1 MANIAFVGCA
11 HIHTPGFVRLLKARP
26 GFPSSNAQVKAIWD
40 PNSERAKFTAQ
51 TLGQG
56 EVVRS
61 VSKIWND
68 PTIDGVVICSQ
79 TNEHAKLVKAAAKA
93 GKHMFVEKP
102 LGMSAKDSA
111 AMAATVAQTG
121 VKFQTG
127 YFMRGNAIHRFLKQ
141 EIAAGRFGTIT
152 HVDASNCHAGALLDW
167 FAAKPADVAQ
177 EWRWM
182 ADPNK
187 AGCGAFGD
195 LGTHMLDI
203 LMWLMGDV
211 ESVAANIR
219 SIIHRYENCDETGQ
233 ALLRFKSGATGT
245 LTAGWVSVANP
256 VTLKISGTKANAV
269 IVNGQLYY
277 SCKEVTGADGQ
288 SPFPVDAA
296 LALPHAFDLYID
308 SLNGIEV
315 PLVPIR
321 EAAARVAVM
330 EAMYTAS
337 SKGRWI
343 KPNIRD

>member
-1 MANIAFVGCA
+1 MATLAFVGCA

-26 GFPSSNAQVKAIWD
+26 GFPTSNAVVKSVWD
-40 PNSERAKFTAQ
+40 PSADRSKHTVEA
-51 TLGQG
+51 LGQG
-56 EVVRS
+56 KVVRS
-61 VSKIWND
+61 ASKIWND
-68 PTIDGVVICSQ
+68 PEIDGVIICSQ

-102 LGMSAKDSA
+102 LGLTGKDSA
-111 AMAATVAQTG
+111 AMAQVVTEAD

-152 HVDASNCHAGALLDW
+152 HVDAYNCHMGALANW
-167 FAAKPADVAQ
+167 FAEKPNEPALD
-177 EWRWM
+177 WRWM
-182 ADPNK
+182 ADPK
-187 AGCGAFGD
+187 RAGCGAFGD

-203 LMWLMGDV
+203 LMWLMGDI
-211 ESVAANIR
+211 ESVSANIR

-233 ALLRFKSGATGT
+233 SLIRFKSGATGT

-256 VTLKISGTKANAV
+256 VTLQISGTKAHAV

-277 SCKEVTGADGQ
+277 TCEDVPGADGK
-288 SPFPVDAA
+288 SPFPVDGS
-296 LALPHAFDLYID
+296 LALPHAFDLFVN
-308 SLNGIEV
+308 SLNGQDV

-337 SKGRWI
+337 HKARWI
-343 KPNIRD
+343 RPNIRD